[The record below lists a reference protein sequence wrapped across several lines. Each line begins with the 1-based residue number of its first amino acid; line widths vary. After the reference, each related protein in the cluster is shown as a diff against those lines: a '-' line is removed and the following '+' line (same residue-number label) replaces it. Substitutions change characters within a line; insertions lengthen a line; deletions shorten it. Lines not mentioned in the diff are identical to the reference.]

1 MFEMVRG
8 SLINVQECSK
18 VFDDM
23 VNKCLGKFEIVP

>member
-23 VNKCLGKFEIVP
+23 VNKCPGKFEIVR